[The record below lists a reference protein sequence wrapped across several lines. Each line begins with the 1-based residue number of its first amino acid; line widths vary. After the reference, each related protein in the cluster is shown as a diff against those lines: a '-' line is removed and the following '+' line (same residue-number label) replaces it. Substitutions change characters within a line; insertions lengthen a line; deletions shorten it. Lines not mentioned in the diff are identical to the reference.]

1 MGRAASL
8 RGSASMSASTR
19 THAATA
25 QAPAPSIADR
35 ASEIARGVDP
45 VLILAALALS
55 CLGLVMVYSAS
66 GWLARQTTGS
76 WTYYL
81 QRQSVFLGV
90 GIVVML
96 AVSRVD
102 YRLLRRYAVHTMLGA
117 IVLLVLVLIFGRE
130 VNGAKRWLSIGPI
143 SMQPSEVAKIALIIF
158 LSFTL
163 ARKGTRV
170 KNFKEGFMPVMFA
183 AGSTMLLVGLEKD
196 LGTTLL
202 LGAIALIM
210 LYVAGTRASYVA
222 GAILMLLP
230 LAWYQVIGVAF
241 RNTRLLEFQAGG
253 GYQVKQG
260 LIAVGSGGIWGA
272 GLGAGRQKLG
282 HLPENHTDFILATVG
297 EELGLL
303 GIFLVLTLFMTIT
316 WRGLV
321 IARRAADPF
330 GTYLAVGLSTM
341 FGLQALVNVSVIFN
355 VIPAKGITLP
365 LVSYG
370 GSSLFISL
378 ASIGMLLSISRSTGP
393 WRVFAETAASRAR
406 KNARARARD
415 HRGVRPNVRIP
426 ARTQDAEPSPS

>member
-1 MGRAASL
+1 M
-8 RGSASMSASTR
+8 
-19 THAATA
+19 
-25 QAPAPSIADR
+25 
-35 ASEIARGVDP
+35 
-45 VLILAALALS
+45 LILAALALS

-81 QRQSVFLGV
+81 HRQSIFLGV

-102 YRLLRRYAVHTMLGA
+102 YRVLRRYAVHTMIAALT
-117 IVLLVLVLIFGRE
+117 LLVMVLILGRE
-130 VNGAKRWLSIGPI
+130 VNGAKRWLSFGPI

-170 KNFKEGFMPVMFA
+170 KNFKEGFMPAMVA
-183 AGSTMLLVGLEKD
+183 ASSTMLLVALEKD

-202 LGAIALIM
+202 LGIIALTM
-210 LYVAGTRASYVA
+210 LYVAGTRTSYVF
-222 GAILMLLP
+222 GALLLLLP
-230 LAWYQVIGVAF
+230 LAWHQVIGVAF
-241 RNTRLLEFQAGG
+241 RNTRLLEFQSGG

-303 GIFLVLTLFMTIT
+303 GIFAVLCLFLTIT

-370 GSSLFISL
+370 GSSLLISL
-378 ASIGMLLSISRSTGP
+378 ASVGMLLSISRSAGP
-393 WRVFAETAASRAR
+393 WRVFAESIPAKRRSSAR
-406 KNARARARD
+406 G
-415 HRGVRPNVRIP
+415 HRGMRPNVRLP
-426 ARTQDAEPSPS
+426 TPPPDGDLETSTAAP

>member
-1 MGRAASL
+1 MVVSWGAS
-8 RGSASMSASTR
+8 RRPRVSMPASSST
-19 THAATA
+19 
-25 QAPAPSIADR
+25 APSPALPSTPTAIHR

-45 VLILAALALS
+45 VLILASLALS

-81 QRQSVFLGV
+81 HRQSIFLGV
-90 GIVVML
+90 GVVVML

-117 IVLLVLVLIFGRE
+117 LLLLVMVLIFGRE
-130 VNGAKRWLSIGPI
+130 VNGAKRWLSFGPI

-170 KNFKEGFMPVMFA
+170 KNFKEGFMPTIIA
-183 AGSTMLLVGLEKD
+183 AGLTMGLVGLEKD

-202 LGAIALIM
+202 LGTIALIM
-210 LYVAGTRASYVA
+210 LYVAGTRTSHVF
-222 GAILMLLP
+222 GAILLLLP
-230 LAWYQVIGVAF
+230 VAWYQVIGVAF

-297 EELGLL
+297 EELGLV
-303 GIFLVLTLFMTIT
+303 GIFVVLCLFMTIT

-370 GSSLFISL
+370 GSSLLISL
-378 ASIGMLLSISRSTGP
+378 AAIGMLLSISRSTGP
-393 WRVFAETAASRAR
+393 WRVFSESGSSKPRA
-406 KNARARARD
+406 KKRD

-426 ARTQDAEPSPS
+426 AGPPAAELEA